1 MIDNKMFPVLTRNDM
16 QDRAVTCIVF
26 DETDR
31 SFGAI
36 VGQSVVHLN
45 GTKVIDLDVGIDKLR
60 LFMTECTDAP
70 YSIHRVIVGG
80 VLSYRQ
86 TTFVDYGEGKPAF
99 FVLGVPYYRSS
110 EEDNDTQLHTE
121 FIRQWAVVATSFYGN
136 RMLDLYN
143 SSLLQGMNAPK
154 LDKTTHAGK
163 ESWFTKLLRKV

>member
-1 MIDNKMFPVLTRNDM
+1 MLSNKEFPTLTRRVM
-16 QDRAVTCIVF
+16 EDRAITCIVF
-26 DETDR
+26 DETDK
-31 SFGAI
+31 SFGTI

-45 GTKVIDLDVGIDKLR
+45 STKVIDLDVTLDKLR
-60 LFMTECTDAP
+60 LFMTEFADAP

-86 TTFVDYGEGKPAF
+86 TTFANYGEAKPDF

-110 EEDNDTQLHTE
+110 AEDIDTTLHTE

-143 SSLLQGMNAPK
+143 SSLLHDMYAPR
-154 LDKTTHAGK
+154 LDKTEHVGK